1 MNEGESGPHVPLP
14 GQQCTREAGGGAG
27 GLEAEDGEE
36 SRAGCRV
43 PELATHRQQR
53 AQKLLSLLLNLI
65 RQTLQDHFAYLIKVI
80 QLILGGSRSMFA
92 TGPASP
98 LVLSGQSQGLTH
110 LLVVLH
116 LLQLVYKVGNLDHL
130 DRILM
135 VHVSAQEIHFL
146 LDHLD
151 LVIQLLHLL
160 LQVWRSQG
168 EQEAGSSLK
177 DPSQD
182 SRRQSS
188 PWPTG
193 WVLG

>member
-1 MNEGESGPHVPLP
+1 MPV
-14 GQQCTREAGGGAG
+14 
-27 GLEAEDGEE
+27 
-36 SRAGCRV
+36 
-43 PELATHRQQR
+43 LATHHHQR
-53 AQKLLSLLLNLI
+53 AQQLFSLHLNLI
-65 RQTLQDHFAYLIKVI
+65 RQRPQDHFAYLTEVI
-80 QLILGGSRSMFA
+80 QLILGGSRNMLA
-92 TGPASP
+92 IGPASP
-98 LVLSGQSQGLTH
+98 GANRAKPGLTY

-116 LLQLVYKVGNLDHL
+116 LLQLVQEVGNLDQL

-146 LDHLD
+146 LGLLD

-177 DPSQD
+177 DPSQG

-188 PWPTG
+188 PQPMD